1 MSSPIHAIRFTGY
14 TQEFFLISSKYQY
27 ILIFLNIDD
36 NKQPLETL
44 EMEELITL
52 EELSKYLKISKPT
65 LYKMVE
71 RGKIPALKI
80 ASQWRFKKDDIDG
93 WVEKQRKN

>member
-1 MSSPIHAIRFTGY
+1 MTANNPFG
-14 TQEFFLISSKYQY
+14 
-27 ILIFLNIDD
+27 
-36 NKQPLETL
+36 TL

-80 ASQWRFKKDDIDG
+80 ASQWRFKKEDIDG

>member
-1 MSSPIHAIRFTGY
+1 MI
-14 TQEFFLISSKYQY
+14 
-27 ILIFLNIDD
+27 
-36 NKQPLETL
+36 NKNESRQPPGIL

-52 EELSKYLKISKPT
+52 EELSRYLKISKPT

-71 RGKIPALKI
+71 KGKIPALKI
-80 ASQWRFKKDDIDG
+80 GSQWRFKKAEINR